1 METALRRTTP
11 KYATRPIE
19 DRDIGGVA
27 PFSWHPAVVVFAA
40 VCVMVGVY
48 WDISWHM
55 SIGRDSFWTPAHL
68 LIQAGGIIAGL
79 SSGYVALRTTFGGDP
94 RAHDAAVTFW
104 GFRAPLGAWVA
115 IWGCLAMLVSAPF
128 DNWWHNAYGLD
139 VRIISPPH
147 MVLALGIAGI
157 GIGALLLALA
167 QQNREGAKSK
177 LPVWLF
183 LVAGSLLLMDRAIML
198 YEYSSPNQQHIGFFY
213 IVSMLAYPMAI
224 VLMSKASKMPWAAT
238 ITSAIFMATMLALMW
253 FIQLFPATPKLG
265 PIYQP
270 ITRMVT
276 LDFPVLVIIPSIAVD
291 LIMQRVR
298 ARPIVLAPILSFAFL
313 ALFIAAQW
321 PFATFMISE
330 AARNRFWNAENFVY
344 WLSPTGVEWSRR
356 FVQDPPGSASFTS
369 QLLLAFAL
377 GTFSSWV
384 GLWFGHWMTKVRR

>member
-1 METALRRTTP
+1 METSVRRTTP

-19 DRDIGGVA
+19 ERDGDSAA
-27 PFSWHPAVVVFAA
+27 PFAWHPAVVVFAA
-40 VCVMVGVY
+40 VCVMIGVY

-68 LIQAGGIIAGL
+68 LIQAGGLIAGL
-79 SSGYVALRTTFGGDP
+79 SSGYVALRTTFGRDA
-94 RAHDAAVTFW
+94 RAADASVTFW

-157 GIGALLLALA
+157 GVGALLLALA
-167 QQNREGAKSK
+167 QQNREKTR
-177 LPVWLF
+177 LPIALF

-198 YEYSSPNQQHIGFFY
+198 YEYSPPNQQHLGFFY

-224 VLMSKASKMPWAAT
+224 VLMAKASKVPWAAT
-238 ITSAIFMATMLALMW
+238 TTSAIFMLIMLALMW
-253 FIQLFPATPKLG
+253 IIMQFPATPKLG

-276 LDFPVLVIIPSIAVD
+276 LDFPVLIIIPAIGVD

-298 ARPIVLAPILSFAFL
+298 ARPLLLAPILSFVFL
-313 ALFIAAQW
+313 ALLLATQW
-321 PFATFMISE
+321 PFATFMMSE

-344 WLSPTGVEWSRR
+344 WLSPTGVEWSRT
-356 FVQDPPGSASFTS
+356 FQSDPPGSTPFSE
-369 QLLLAFAL
+369 QLVLAFAL